1 MKKTFLLG
9 LLTMALPLATWAA
22 DKQLVVKAENFIYD
36 GGATPTGIKVYVV
49 GATGQATGAPLTDGY
64 FVQYT
69 YGEND
74 TPIQTV
80 RNAGKYTG
88 TVYVDPN
95 GQYKDYTVT
104 YEGTEQSATFTVER
118 KPVTVGLTLKDNQET
133 TYNGQVVES
142 NLELIKKIVDQTQIN
157 GLVDNSNTEIENF
170 LQGLKLVSYG
180 QSQIGPDAG
189 DYGVEIQ
196 GDETATSNYI
206 YRMPTSGSHVTL
218 HINPIRLTVTLSS
231 DYTGAEV
238 TGTIIEGKGKNDIDN
253 ATTALQGV
261 VATDADNFTIAFKK
275 PSTTGTI
282 LNYNA
287 NGYPL
292 DATAKLNGVETNN
305 YEVTATYMIKK
316 VGLTIAK
323 GSKNMGIN
331 YGTAVP
337 TDYTDYFTYTGLV
350 TKDQTNGLPHADLK
364 LVMKGDETEMET
376 QNPYNL
382 YPYVNG
388 AKVVA
393 ANPQSGEKTY
403 ADALTN
409 YTIIY
414 TVETFSLW
422 TKSLNDNVN
431 FTYTP
436 NATDENLR
444 YQGKSFEVPE
454 NFVEVVFNRTGETLE
469 YGKDYTL
476 EAYKSNNAE
485 IRDAGTVFAVKVKA
499 AEGSKKFA
507 GEYIL
512 PKTYTIL
519 QAPLTITQ
527 TDKELVKVQG
537 SDDLDLYDGYFDFVG
552 FVGEDKEAYEDGRL
566 NELVSIYRTGKTTS
580 EAVTGGE
587 NVPYWVAIYTNRLQ
601 AKNYDLGLATR
612 GEGNDAYANL
622 ARLTIL
628 SPELVL
634 DGAVEDDK
642 IVKDLEV
649 YNGLTVN
656 KVIVKNLKSIRDK
669 GILAENWYN
678 LVLPFEVSV
687 RDLSK
692 AFGYAI
698 VNVPNEDNTNPEVIS
713 YRLTMQTIPANVLMA
728 FKVDKDMDWEEI
740 GDEIVFEDKE
750 IVAPTTWVTD
760 GFHEYVGVYETEH
773 ISGPEY
779 SFLWTDGGF
788 WTASNGRDT
797 DIYPLGGYF
806 KTVEG
811 PAPTRISFEN
821 PDGSTTAVSLVKTD
835 AVNAAEGWYSI
846 DGVKLNA
853 QPTQK
858 GVYINNGKKVVIK

>member
-1 MKKTFLLG
+1 
-9 LLTMALPLATWAA
+9 MALPLATWAA
-22 DKQLVVKAENFIYD
+22 DNKLVVKAENFTYD
-36 GGATPTGIKVYVV
+36 GGATPTGIKVYVAN
-49 GATGQATGAPLTDGY
+49 ATGQATGAPLTDGY

-80 RNAGKYTG
+80 RNAGEYKG

-104 YEGTEQSATFTVER
+104 YEGAGQSATFTVER

-206 YRMPTSGSHVTL
+206 YRMPTTGSHVTL

-231 DYTGAEV
+231 NYNGDEV
-238 TGTIIEGKGKNDIDN
+238 TGTMIEAKGKNDIDN

-261 VATDADNFTIAFKK
+261 VATDAANFTIAFKK
-275 PSTTGTI
+275 SSTTGTI
-282 LNYNA
+282 LNYKA
-287 NGYPL
+287 DGYPL

-316 VGLTIAK
+316 VDLTITK
-323 GSKNMGIN
+323 GSKNMGVN
-331 YGTAVP
+331 YGTAAP
-337 TDYTDYFTYTGLV
+337 TDYTDYFTYAGLV
-350 TKDQTNGLPHADLK
+350 TKDKTTAGLPHANLK
-364 LVMKGDETEMET
+364 LVMKGDATEMET

-382 YPYVNG
+382 YPYVDG
-388 AKVVA
+388 VKVVA
-393 ANPQSGEKTY
+393 AAANAQNGEKTY

-409 YTIIY
+409 YTIKY
-414 TVETFSLW
+414 TVEKFSLW

-436 NATDENLR
+436 NETDENLR
-444 YQGKSFEVPE
+444 YQGKPFEVLE
-454 NFVEVVFNRTGETLE
+454 GFVEVVFNTTGETLK
-469 YGKDYTL
+469 YGEDYTL

-499 AEGSKKFA
+499 AEGSTKFA

-512 PKTYTIL
+512 PKTFTIRK
-519 QAPLTITQ
+519 APLAITQ

-537 SDDLDLYDGYFDFVG
+537 SDDLDLYDGYFDFDG
-552 FVGEDKEAYEDGRL
+552 FVGDDEKAYEENKL
-566 NELVSIYRTGKTTS
+566 NELVSIYRTGRITT
-580 EAVTGGE
+580 EVVTGGD
-587 NVPYWVAIYTNRLQ
+587 NVPYYVAIYTNRLQ
-601 AKNYDLGLATR
+601 AKNYDLGLATK
-612 GEGNDAYANL
+612 GEGDDAYANL

-628 SPELVL
+628 SPDLVL
-634 DGAVEDDK
+634 DGAVEDDQ

-649 YNGLTVN
+649 YNGLTVK

-669 GILAENWYN
+669 GIIAEKWYN

-698 VNVPNEDNTNPEVIS
+698 VNVPNDKNTDPEVIS
-713 YRLTMQTIPANVLMA
+713 YRLTMQTIDPNVLMA
-728 FKVDKDMDWEEI
+728 FKVDEDMDWEEI
-740 GDEIVFEDKE
+740 GDEIVFENKE

-760 GFHEYVGVYETEH
+760 AFHEYVGVYKTEH

-779 SFLWTDGGF
+779 SFLWTDGEA
-788 WTASNGRDT
+788 WAATNGRDT
-797 DIYPLGGYF
+797 DIYPLSGYF
-806 KTVEG
+806 KSVEG
-811 PAPTRISFEN
+811 PAPTRIVFEN

-846 DGVKLNA
+846 DGVKLNT